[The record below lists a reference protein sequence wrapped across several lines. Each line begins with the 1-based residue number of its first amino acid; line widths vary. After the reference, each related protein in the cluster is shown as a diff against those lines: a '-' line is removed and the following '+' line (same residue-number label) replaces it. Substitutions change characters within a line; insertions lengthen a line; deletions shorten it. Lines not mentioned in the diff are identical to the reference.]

1 MPFLRYGAR
10 LKEAE
15 AGPLTLALP
24 RPIDQSAQFA
34 LSLAFVGFLPSP
46 RSQCVKERETSENVE
61 TRLVTGIGCCGHTLQ
76 YGQMRR
82 HFRSGITWNELG

>member
-1 MPFLRYGAR
+1 MPFLRYVAK

-61 TRLVTGIGCCGHTLQ
+61 TRLVTGDWVLWTYLAIRPNATPL
-76 YGQMRR
+76 
-82 HFRSGITWNELG
+82 